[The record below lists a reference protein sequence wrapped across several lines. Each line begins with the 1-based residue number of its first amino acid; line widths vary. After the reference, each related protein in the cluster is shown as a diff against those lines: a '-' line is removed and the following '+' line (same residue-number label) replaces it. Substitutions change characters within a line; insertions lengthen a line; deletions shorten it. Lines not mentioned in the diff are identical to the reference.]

1 MTDYKKMYLT
11 LFHAT
16 EEVMDL
22 LSLLPPPLPEAELRR
37 KVKRLLTEAQQRRKG
52 AALRLLPCFAACRVG
67 TPYELYFRFSHFA
80 SQRPPTIMAR

>member
-37 KVKRLLTEAQQRRKG
+37 KVKRLLVEGQQK
-52 AALRLLPCFAACRVG
+52 AEDIYIDTC
-67 TPYELYFRFSHFA
+67 EDEE
-80 SQRPPTIMAR
+80 